1 MAAPL
6 MATLSMRPTT
16 KAPRRPNASRMYT
29 YLPPARG
36 WRVVSSAKQSAPR
49 SARPAPST
57 HATKVSAGRPSRA
70 ATRPGVRKM
79 PDPTVIPTTMAR
91 PSTSR
96 RDFLSSVI
104 KTRECAE
111 KNEGAQRAEAGQGPV
126 GPTRNRPTPHGEG
139 RSPVEPATP
148 SRTAVADR
156 SGRPAQRSG
165 LGRAET
171 RSISAEPDVR
181 PEPAPVVQRG
191 AVAPGPQAVH
201 EVATPVQVGLV
212 DPRAVEEGPVDV
224 RPEAEAKGKAE
235 PIRH

>member
-111 KNEGAQRAEAGQGPV
+111 KNEGAQRAAPLRLLRRCRVTAGDALRLHHRCP
-126 GPTRNRPTPHGEG
+126 R
-139 RSPVEPATP
+139 
-148 SRTAVADR
+148 
-156 SGRPAQRSG
+156 
-165 LGRAET
+165 
-171 RSISAEPDVR
+171 DVR
-181 PEPAPVVQRG
+181 HLHRPSARHPHHPNAHRRPRPRPPPHLHSC
-191 AVAPGPQAVH
+191 AFPPPPSLHPPPGLH
-201 EVATPVQVGLV
+201 
-212 DPRAVEEGPVDV
+212 PVDLPA
-224 RPEAEAKGKAE
+224 RPDPPHRA
-235 PIRH
+235 